1 MTIPCNIIALLHMH
15 LFGMPF
21 SPSGPFG
28 GHFGHFRICPFA
40 PLFCISIIG
49 LFILGSNL
57 RHRRD
62 SMNTNQR
69 DTGIAYLL
77 LLFGGFL
84 GLHKFYLNRPGWG
97 VVYIFTGGL
106 GCVGLIY
113 DLFTLP
119 AQVRR
124 CNTELGAP
132 VVPPCRPSAFAS
144 SAEAFA
150 RANACV
156 DAFARRLDDL
166 ETVMYAQRRKLP
178 HPNELLRSIHP
189 VTILARINA
198 VRL

>member
-1 MTIPCNIIALLHMH
+1 MTLPCDIIAFVDVHPLGMLHILGMSFSLFRPFGGHLGRFGHFGLFPFTPLFSISIIALL
-15 LFGMPF
+15 
-21 SPSGPFG
+21 
-28 GHFGHFRICPFA
+28 
-40 PLFCISIIG
+40 
-49 LFILGSNL
+49 ILGSRL
-57 RHRRD
+57 RYRRNF
-62 SMNTNQR
+62 MNTNHR

-106 GCVGLIY
+106 FCVGLVC

-124 CNTELGAP
+124 CNDELGAP
-132 VVPPCRPSAFAS
+132 GVPPCQPSAFAS

-150 RANACV
+150 RASARV

-166 ETVMYAQRRKLP
+166 ETVMNAQGRK
-178 HPNELLRSIHP
+178 
-189 VTILARINA
+189 
-198 VRL
+198 